1 MGQQTLP
8 SFNTKDVILSLVQS
22 SWAKIIQP
30 VLDNPLNDGIAIK
43 GIKLASGNNVVNHK
57 LQRKMQGYL
66 VTAMYDSYAQ
76 LYTTTS
82 QQPTLN
88 FNLNASAPTTVDLW
102 VF

>member
-1 MGQQTLP
+1 MANTLP
-8 SFNTKDVILSLVQS
+8 SFNTSDVTLSLVQS
-22 SWAKIIQP
+22 SWAKIINP
-30 VLDNPLNDGIAIK
+30 VINVPMNDGITLK
-43 GIKLASGNNVVNHK
+43 GIELTTGNNVINHK

-76 LYTTTS
+76 LYTTAS